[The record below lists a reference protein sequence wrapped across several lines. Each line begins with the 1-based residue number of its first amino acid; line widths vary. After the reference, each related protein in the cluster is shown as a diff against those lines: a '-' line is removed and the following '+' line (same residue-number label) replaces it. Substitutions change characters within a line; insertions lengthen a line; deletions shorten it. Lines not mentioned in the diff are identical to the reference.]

1 MEKEII
7 SSRQF
12 TIVTFLYS
20 IGTAILII
28 PSSITGAA
36 KQDAWV
42 AASIGVVLSLL
53 VIKLF
58 LTLANQTPSLNFI
71 EANEKIL
78 GRFFGKITAIC
89 FLILTFFSTGELLY
103 FIGIF
108 MKTEVMPETPTLAF
122 ALLFSII
129 IMYAAYLGIETF
141 ARSAEILF
149 PLFIFIFIFFR
160 RLYYPSNYIWEYSAS
175 TRSNQNIYVL

>member
-36 KQDAWV
+36 KQDAWI
-42 AASIGVVLSLL
+42 AASIGVLLSLL
-53 VIKLF
+53 LVKLF

-78 GRFFGKITAIC
+78 GRFWENH
-89 FLILTFFSTGELLY
+89 SD
-103 FIGIF
+103 
-108 MKTEVMPETPTLAF
+108 
-122 ALLFSII
+122 
-129 IMYAAYLGIETF
+129 
-141 ARSAEILF
+141 LF
-149 PLFIFIFIFFR
+149 PDYDLSFCWRITLFYRYFHENGSYARDTDISICPTVQYHYYVCRLFR
-160 RLYYPSNYIWEYSAS
+160 D
-175 TRSNQNIYVL
+175 

>member
-12 TIVTFLYS
+12 TIITFLYS

-36 KQDAWV
+36 KQDAWI
-42 AASIGVVLSLL
+42 AACIGVVLSLL
-53 VIKLF
+53 AVKLF
-58 LTLANQTPSLNFI
+58 LTLANQTPSLNFV

-78 GRFFGKITAIC
+78 GRFFGKITASC
-89 FLILTFFSTGELLY
+89 FLILTFLSAGELLY

-108 MKTEVMPETPTLAF
+108 MKTEVM
-122 ALLFSII
+122 
-129 IMYAAYLGIETF
+129 
-141 ARSAEILF
+141 
-149 PLFIFIFIFFR
+149 
-160 RLYYPSNYIWEYSAS
+160 
-175 TRSNQNIYVL
+175 

>member
-78 GRFFGKITAIC
+78 GRFLGKSQPFA
-89 FLILTFFSTGELLY
+89 FSFSPFSPLESY
-103 FIGIF
+103 FI
-108 MKTEVMPETPTLAF
+108 
-122 ALLFSII
+122 LLVF
-129 IMYAAYLGIETF
+129 L
-141 ARSAEILF
+141 
-149 PLFIFIFIFFR
+149 
-160 RLYYPSNYIWEYSAS
+160 
-175 TRSNQNIYVL
+175 

>member
-36 KQDAWV
+36 KQDAWI
-42 AASIGVVLSLL
+42 AASISVLLSLL
-53 VIKLF
+53 VLKLF

-78 GRFFGKITAIC
+78 GRFGKITAIC
-89 FLILTFFSTGELLY
+89 FLIMTFLSAGELLY

-149 PLFIFIFIFFR
+149 HCLSLFLFFR
-160 RLYYPSNYIWEYSAS
+160 H
-175 TRSNQNIYVL
+175 

>member
-36 KQDAWV
+36 KQDAWI
-42 AASIGVVLSLL
+42 AASIGVLLSLL
-53 VIKLF
+53 LVKLF

-78 GRFFGKITAIC
+78 GRFLGKSQR
-89 FLILTFFSTGELLY
+89 FVS
-103 FIGIF
+103 
-108 MKTEVMPETPTLAF
+108 
-122 ALLFSII
+122 
-129 IMYAAYLGIETF
+129 
-141 ARSAEILF
+141 
-149 PLFIFIFIFFR
+149 
-160 RLYYPSNYIWEYSAS
+160 
-175 TRSNQNIYVL
+175 